1 MFILLGISI
10 SSLQTTDFF
19 IVVISQLSLLMS
31 LLRFSCTENMFHAM
45 KTLSRVI
52 VTAFK
57 SLSVSSNIW
66 FVLRLNSIDF
76 LLCREH
82 VPFSWFCGC
91 WEILDCI
98 LNNIK
103 LWRFL
108 SGLKLQTLYFYSSTN
123 LCSDLLSLSRL
134 LKVWSTDRWF
144 TI

>member
-19 IVVISQLSLLMS
+19 IVIISQLSLLMS

-82 VPFSWFCGC
+82 APFSWFRGC
-91 WEILDCI
+91 WEILDRI

-108 SGLKLQTLYFYSSTN
+108 SGLKLQTLYF
-123 LCSDLLSLSRL
+123 
-134 LKVWSTDRWF
+134 
-144 TI
+144 